1 MVNTGWGL
9 SPTLDPVGDCPHDPS
24 QDSIARM
31 PRLAR
36 ITAWLFAV
44 SSLFPLVAAWLPGR
58 PPRWLGI
65 ADVVAA
71 ALLAAAALTL
81 ASRDGGAVSD
91 ADIAS
96 GYRLV
101 RVVAYVIPCLLV
113 LFFAAGARVNWQV
126 LVIGLAWRAFLL
138 VMVAPHLARRPAA

>member
-1 MVNTGWGL
+1 MRGLPQLTGGL
-9 SPTLDPVGDCPHDPS
+9 FV
-24 QDSIARM
+24 
-31 PRLAR
+31 
-36 ITAWLFAV
+36 V
-44 SSLFPLVAAWLPGR
+44 SSLFPMVAAWLPPG
-58 PPRWLGI
+58 PPRWFGV
-65 ADVVAA
+65 ADVVVA

-81 ASRDGGAVSD
+81 ASRAGGAVTD

-113 LFFAAGARVNWQV
+113 MFFAAGARVNWQV

-138 VMVAPHLARRPAA
+138 VMVAPHLAKRPAA

>member
-1 MVNTGWGL
+1 M
-9 SPTLDPVGDCPHDPS
+9 GDCPRYLGLGTVPS
-24 QDSIARM
+24 QDSIGPMRGL
-31 PRLAR
+31 PR
-36 ITAWLFAV
+36 ITGGLFVV
-44 SSLFPLVAAWLPGR
+44 SSLFPMVVAWLPPG

-65 ADVVAA
+65 ADVVVA

-81 ASRDGGAVSD
+81 AGRDGGAVSD

>member
-1 MVNTGWGL
+1 MTN
-9 SPTLDPVGDCPHDPS
+9 
-24 QDSIARM
+24 QDSIGPMRGL
-31 PRLAR
+31 PR
-36 ITAWLFAV
+36 ITGGLFVV
-44 SSLFPLVAAWLPGR
+44 SSLFPMVAAWLPPG

-65 ADVVAA
+65 ADVAVA

-81 ASRDGGAVSD
+81 ASRDGGAVSE

-126 LVIGLAWRAFLL
+126 LVIGLAWRVFLL
-138 VMVAPHLARRPAA
+138 VMVAPHLAKRPAA